1 MKGTLS
7 VNKYHSRKPLK
18 CNGFHEFDNRFKG
31 LYDSGALKGS
41 CQANDNRPRAQNFYL
56 MYHLP
61 EPGLTDLTGVVL
73 HRGRLSPG
81 SWKSKGS
88 VGKLHPSTAFEAP
101 SGFPSGGVS
110 ILGTSRIFLPDF
122 LTAPA
127 VTSRF
132 IIV

>member
-1 MKGTLS
+1 MKGTFQ
-7 VNKYHSRKPLK
+7 VNKCPSRKPLK
-18 CNGFHEFDNRFKG
+18 WNGFYEFDNRFKG

-41 CQANDNRPRAQNFYL
+41 CQANDNHPRAQNVYI

-73 HRGRLSPG
+73 HRGWLGPG

-88 VGKLHPSTAFEAP
+88 VVKLHPSTALEAP

-110 ILGTSRIFLPDF
+110 FLGTSRIFLPDF

-127 VTSRF
+127 VTSRL